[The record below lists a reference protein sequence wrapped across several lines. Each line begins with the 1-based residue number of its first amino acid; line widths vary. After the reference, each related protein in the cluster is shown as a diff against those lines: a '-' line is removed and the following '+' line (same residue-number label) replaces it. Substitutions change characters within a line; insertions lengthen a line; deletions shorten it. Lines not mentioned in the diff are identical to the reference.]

1 MFGQGHLEP
10 GRNEDELAR
19 FAEEVA
25 PRFATK
31 DAEGTLS

>member
-10 GRNEDELAR
+10 ERQNAELVR

-31 DAEGTLS
+31 DATGAFV

>member
-10 GRNEDELAR
+10 GRNNDELAH
-19 FAEEVA
+19 FAEKVA

-31 DAEGTLS
+31 DAAGTLV